1 MRKARG
7 TVEKAEREFLLRYLA
22 ASRERL
28 VEIVVGLSKEQQR
41 FRPAADRWSVADC
54 VEHVS
59 IVEKAVLKRIQ
70 VLVLDPPQPP
80 AQPEGTP
87 DDVVLSRVPS
97 RSTRR
102 TAPPEARPAR
112 RWTDFDALLRQ
123 FEAARERSLRFV
135 AVTQGDLRS
144 HYFAHPYLGE
154 LDCYQWLLFLGA
166 HAERHARQAEEVTA
180 DPDFPREVDSATA

>member
-7 TVEKAEREFLLRYLA
+7 SVEKREREFLLRYLA

-28 VEIVVGLSKEQQR
+28 VEIVQALSKEQQR
-41 FRPAADRWSVADC
+41 FRAPDRWSVADC

-59 IVEKAVLKRIQ
+59 IVEKAVLKKIQ
-70 VLVLDPPQPP
+70 ALILEPSPIQTDAGV
-80 AQPEGTP
+80 P
-87 DDVVLSRVPS
+87 DDTVLSRVPS

-102 TAPPEARPAR
+102 ISPPEALPRR
-112 RWTDFDALLRQ
+112 RWTDFGALLRQ

-135 AVTQGDLRS
+135 AVTQADLRG
-144 HYFAHPYLGE
+144 HFFRHPHLGE

-166 HAERHARQAEEVTA
+166 HAERHARQAEEVIS
-180 DPDFPREVDSATA
+180 DPAFPEQADSAIA

>member
-7 TVEKAEREFLLRYLA
+7 TVEKAEREFLLGYLA

-28 VEIVVGLSKEQQR
+28 VEIVEGLSKEQRR
-41 FRPAADRWSVADC
+41 FRPAEDRWSVADC

-59 IVEKAVLKRIQ
+59 IVEKAALKRIQ
-70 VLVLDPPQPP
+70 ALVIEPPRPP
-80 AQPEGTP
+80 TDAGVP
-87 DDVVLSRVPS
+87 DDAVLSRVPS

-102 TAPPEARPAR
+102 TAPPDALPGR
-112 RWTDFDALLRQ
+112 RWTDFAALLRQ

-135 AVTQGDLRS
+135 AVTQADLRG
-144 HYFAHPYLGE
+144 HFFAHPHLGE

-166 HAERHARQAEEVTA
+166 HAERHARQAEEVLA
-180 DPDFPREVDSATA
+180 DPAFPGEADAATA